1 MTVGRRRLN
10 VLLIMADQLNPMV
23 LPAYGG
29 RARTP
34 AIDRLA
40 AAGSVFE
47 AAYCN
52 SPLCA
57 PSRAAFMTGRLPSRT
72 GGYDNAAPFGS
83 DVPTFAHLMRIKGYR
98 TTLAGKMHFA
108 GPDQLHGFE
117 ERLTTDIYPADFGWT
132 PDWARPERRPSW
144 YHNMSSV
151 ADAGTC
157 IRTNQ
162 LDFDEEVAF
171 TAERAI
177 FDAARGADD
186 RPFCLVASLT
196 HPHDP
201 FAVPRRFFDLYT
213 DEDAGLPRLGLGD
226 VPLDPHSARLRHVS
240 NMDVE
245 PVSAAQVTR
254 ARRAYLG
261 AVSFVDAIVGRLTG
275 ALEETGLADD
285 TVVILTSDH
294 GEMLGERG
302 LWYKMSFLEGSA
314 RVPLIVHAPRHLP
327 ARRVAAAVS
336 LVDLAPTLAG
346 LAADGAEPEGV
357 EGDRRT
363 KPAAAPHRRHG
374 PRRGDRR
381 VPRRRRRGAGG
392 DDPPRRPEVRPQ
404 PGRPRPALRP
414 VRRSRRAG
422 EPCRRSGPRRR
433 GGGAAGGGRPALGP
447 RCPRHGGAGE
457 PAAAP
462 ARRRGPRRGRRPEVG
477 PPALPGRL
485 AQLHPPLCRPRRPR
499 GAGPLPAR
507 ARRHRRRRLTKR
519 RSDKKPTSTIQK
531 GRRP

>member
-1 MTVGRRRLN
+1 MGRRRLN

-40 AAGSVFE
+40 EHGAVFD

-83 DVPTFAHLMRIKGYR
+83 DVPTFAHLMRMRGYR

-177 FDAARGADD
+177 FDAARGADA

-201 FAVPRRFFDLYT
+201 FAVPRRFFDLYS
-213 DEDAGLPRLGLGD
+213 DADAGLPRLGLGD
-226 VPLDPHSARLRHVS
+226 VALDPHSARLRHVS

-245 PVSAAQVTR
+245 PVSGTQVIT

-261 AVSFVDAIVGRLTG
+261 AVSFVDEIVGRLTG

-302 LWYKMSFLEGSA
+302 LWYKMSFFEGSA
-314 RVPLIVHAPRHLP
+314 RVPLIVHAPHHIG
-327 ARRVAAAVS
+327 ARRVASAVS

-346 LAADGAEPEGV
+346 IAADGAPTEGLDEIDGRSLLPHLSGAQGHDEAIGEYLA
-357 EGDRRT
+357 EG
-363 KPAAAPHRRHG
+363 AVAPVVMI
-374 PRRGDRR
+374 RRGDTKFIHSPVDPDQLYDLGADPYER
-381 VPRRRRRGAGG
+381 VNLAAEPAHAAA
-392 DDPPRRPEVRPQ
+392 VS
-404 PGRPRPALRP
+404 ALRSEIAGRWDLAALDAA
-414 VRRSRRAG
+414 VRASQRWRRLVAEALTEGADPKWDHQPIRDASRSYIRRYADLDDL
-422 EPCRRSGPRRR
+422 E
-433 GGGAAGGGRPALGP
+433 
-447 RCPRHGGAGE
+447 
-457 PAAAP
+457 
-462 ARRRGPRRGRRPEVG
+462 
-477 PPALPGRL
+477 
-485 AQLHPPLCRPRRPR
+485 
-499 GAGPLPAR
+499 AR
-507 ARRHRRRRLTKR
+507 ARFPRVRAATA
-519 RSDKKPTSTIQK
+519 DAA
-531 GRRP
+531 

>member
-1 MTVGRRRLN
+1 MGRRRLN

-40 AAGSVFE
+40 AGGAVFD

-83 DVPTFAHLMRIKGYR
+83 DVPTFAHMMRMRGYR

-151 ADAGTC
+151 SDAGTC

-177 FDAARGADD
+177 YDAARGADD

-201 FAVPRRFFDLYT
+201 FAVPRRFFDLYS
-213 DEDAGLPRLGLGD
+213 DADAGLPRIGFGD

-245 PVSAAQVTR
+245 PVSAAHVTT

-261 AVSFVDAIVGRLTG
+261 AVSFVDEIVGRLTR
-275 ALEETGLADD
+275 ALAETGLADD

-294 GEMLGERG
+294 GELLGERG
-302 LWYKMSFLEGSA
+302 LWYKMSFFEGSA
-314 RVPLIVHAPRHLP
+314 RVPLIVHAPRHLSS
-327 ARRVAAAVS
+327 RRVASAVS

-346 LAADGAEPEGV
+346 IAADGAPPEGLDEIDGRSLLPHLSGGAGHDEAIGEYLA
-357 EGDRRT
+357 EG
-363 KPAAAPHRRHG
+363 AVAPVLMI
-374 PRRGDRR
+374 RRGDTKFIHSPVDPDQLYDLAADPDER
-381 VPRRRRRGAGG
+381 VNLAA
-392 DDPPRRPEVRPQ
+392 E
-404 PGRPRPALRP
+404 PGHAPAVSALRTEIAGRWDLAALDAA
-414 VRRSRRAG
+414 VRAS
-422 EPCRRSGPRRR
+422 
-433 GGGAAGGGRPALGP
+433 
-447 RCPRHGGAGE
+447 
-457 PAAAP
+457 
-462 ARRRGPRRGRRPEVG
+462 
-477 PPALPGRL
+477 
-485 AQLHPPLCRPRRPR
+485 Q
-499 GAGPLPAR
+499 
-507 ARRHRRRRLTKR
+507 RRRRLVAAALTEGADPHWDHQPIRDASRSYIR
-519 RSDKKPTSTIQK
+519 RYADLDDLEARARFPRVRDATADAA
-531 GRRP
+531 

>member
-1 MTVGRRRLN
+1 VTRRRLN

-40 AAGSVFE
+40 ADGAVFD

-83 DVPTFAHLMRIKGYR
+83 DIPTFAHLMRLKGYR
-98 TTLAGKMHFA
+98 TSLAGKMHFA

-132 PDWARPERRPSW
+132 PDWERPERRPSW

-157 IRTNQ
+157 VRTNQ

-177 FDAARGADD
+177 FDAARGADA

-201 FAVPRRFFDLYT
+201 FAVPRRFFDLYS

-245 PVSAAQVTR
+245 PVSVRQVVT

-261 AVSFVDAIVGRLTG
+261 AVSFVDEIVGRLTR

-346 LAADGAEPEGV
+346 LAADGAAPEGV
-357 EGDRRT
+357 EEIDGRSLLPHLTSGAGHDE
-363 KPAAAPHRRHG
+363 AIGEYLAEGAVAP
-374 PRRGDRR
+374 
-381 VPRRRRRGAGG
+381 VVMIRRGARKFVHSPVDPDQLFDVA
-392 DDPPRRPEVRPQ
+392 DDPDERVNLAADPAHADEVSR
-404 PGRPRPALRP
+404 LRAE
-414 VRRSRRAG
+414 V
-422 EPCRRSGPRRR
+422 
-433 GGGAAGGGRPALGP
+433 
-447 RCPRHGGAGE
+447 
-457 PAAAP
+457 
-462 ARRRGPRRGRRPEVG
+462 GRRWDLA
-477 PPALPGRL
+477 ALD
-485 AQLHPPLCRPRRPR
+485 
-499 GAGPLPAR
+499 GAVR
-507 ARRHRRRRLTKR
+507 ASQRRRRLVAAALAEGADPKWDHQPVRDASRSYIR
-519 RSDKKPTSTIQK
+519 RYADLDDLEARARFP
-531 GRRP
+531 RVRPATADAA

>member
-1 MTVGRRRLN
+1 VARRRLN

-23 LPAYGG
+23 LAAHGG

-40 AAGSVFE
+40 ANGVVFDG
-47 AAYCN
+47 AYCN

-83 DVPTFAHLMRIKGYR
+83 DVPTFAHLMRMRGYR

-132 PDWARPERRPSW
+132 PDWEHPERRPSW
-144 YHNMSSV
+144 YHNMTSV
-151 ADAGTC
+151 ADAGAC

-177 FDAARGADD
+177 YDAARGADT

-201 FAVPRRFFDLYT
+201 FAVPRRYFDLYR
-213 DEDAGLPRLGLGD
+213 DEDAGLPR
-226 VPLDPHSARLRHVS
+226 VTFANAPLDPHSARLRHVS

-245 PVSAAQVTR
+245 PVNAAQVVR

-261 AVSFVDAIVGRLTG
+261 AVSFVDGIVGRLTQ

-302 LWYKMSFLEGSA
+302 LWYKMSFLDGSA
-314 RVPLIVHAPRHLP
+314 RVPLIVHAPRHFSN
-327 ARRVAAAVS
+327 RRVRSCVS
-336 LVDLAPTLAG
+336 LVDLAPTLAEI
-346 LAADGAEPEGV
+346 AADGGAADGLDEIDGRSLLPHLSGGDGHDEAIGEYLAEGAV
-357 EGDRRT
+357 
-363 KPAAAPHRRHG
+363 APVVMI
-374 PRRGDRR
+374 RRGSEKFIHSP
-381 VPRRRRRGAGG
+381 V
-392 DDPPRRPEVRPQ
+392 DPDQLYDLASDPDERLNL
-404 PGRPRPALRP
+404 A
-414 VRRSRRAG
+414 SD
-422 EPCRRSGPRRR
+422 
-433 GGGAAGGGRPALGP
+433 AAGGGRVAELRAEVAGRWDLPALD
-447 RCPRHGGAGE
+447 
-457 PAAAP
+457 AA
-462 ARRRGPRRGRRPEVG
+462 V
-477 PPALPGRL
+477 
-485 AQLHPPLCRPRRPR
+485 
-499 GAGPLPAR
+499 R
-507 ARRHRRRRLTKR
+507 ASQRRRRLVAAALEQGADPKWDHQPIRDASRSYIR
-519 RSDKKPTSTIQK
+519 RFADLDDLEARARFP
-531 GRRP
+531 RVRPAAADAA

>member
-1 MTVGRRRLN
+1 
-10 VLLIMADQLNPMV
+10 MADQLNPMV

-40 AAGSVFE
+40 QHGTVFD

-83 DVPTFAHLMRIKGYR
+83 DVPTFAHLMRMRGYR

-157 IRTNQ
+157 VRTNQ

-177 FDAARGADD
+177 HDAARGADA

-201 FAVPRRFFDLYT
+201 FAVPRRFFDLYS
-213 DEDAGLPRLGLGD
+213 DADAGLPRLGLAD
-226 VPLDPHSARLRHVS
+226 VALDPHSARLRHVS

-245 PVSAAQVTR
+245 PVSPAQVTT

-261 AVSFVDAIVGRLTG
+261 AVSFVDEIVGRLTR
-275 ALEETGLADD
+275 ALAETGLADD

-314 RVPLIVHAPRHLP
+314 RVPLIVHAPRHMA
-327 ARRVAAAVS
+327 ARRVASAVS

-346 LAADGAEPEGV
+346 IAADGAAPEGLDEIDGRSLLPHLSGGQGHDEAIGEYLA
-357 EGDRRT
+357 EG
-363 KPAAAPHRRHG
+363 AVAPVLMI
-374 PRRGDRR
+374 RRGDTKFIHSPVDPDQLYDLSADPDERLNLAAEPAQAGAVSTLRAEIARR
-381 VPRRRRRGAGG
+381 WDLAALDAAVRASQRRRRVVAEALTEGADPKWDHQPIRDASRSYIRRYADL
-392 DDPPRRPEVRPQ
+392 DDLE
-404 PGRPRPALRP
+404 
-414 VRRSRRAG
+414 
-422 EPCRRSGPRRR
+422 
-433 GGGAAGGGRPALGP
+433 
-447 RCPRHGGAGE
+447 
-457 PAAAP
+457 
-462 ARRRGPRRGRRPEVG
+462 
-477 PPALPGRL
+477 
-485 AQLHPPLCRPRRPR
+485 
-499 GAGPLPAR
+499 AR
-507 ARRHRRRRLTKR
+507 ARFPRVRTATA
-519 RSDKKPTSTIQK
+519 DAA
-531 GRRP
+531 